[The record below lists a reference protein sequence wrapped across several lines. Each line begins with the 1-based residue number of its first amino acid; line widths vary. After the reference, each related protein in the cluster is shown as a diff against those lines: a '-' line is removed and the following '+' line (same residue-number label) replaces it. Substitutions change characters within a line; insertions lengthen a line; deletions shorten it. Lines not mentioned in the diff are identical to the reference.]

1 MLKKKRMELGL
12 SRLQL
17 ARKTG
22 VPTRYIDDF
31 EQGIWEGRERELAL
45 VNAFLRL
52 PTREIPERF
61 LTPQESQRSWL
72 VAEQACLDFE
82 LPLPPQEFRERVPCT
97 LLQALAWCRLLKAGA
112 VLGEASPVEFGFWSH
127 GLVDQYHNPLG
138 VRALPL
144 LTWDDAEWRYI
155 IWPQL
160 RARSQRRTYRL
171 DALTLTA
178 GWRQS
183 RWAVM
188 QLDGRQNRWDRALG
202 DNLKLPLVVPD
213 PTEVHRPGWR
223 RHLQSLLIPP
233 EQSGQLSAYDLRHSA
248 LLPMSEF
255 GLVDGQATAGE
266 LFGSPPGP
274 GGDFEA
280 GFLD

>member
-31 EQGIWEGRERELAL
+31 EQNRWDGKERELAL
-45 VNAFLRL
+45 VKAFLRL

-61 LTPQESQRSWL
+61 LTAEESKRTWM

-82 LPLPPQEFRERVPCT
+82 LPFPPAEFRERVPCT
-97 LLQALAWCRLLKAGA
+97 LLQALAWCRLLKEGA

-138 VRALPL
+138 AQALPL
-144 LTWDDAEWRYI
+144 ITWEDPRWRYVL
-155 IWPQL
+155 WPQV
-160 RARSQRRTYRL
+160 RARTERRTYRL

-178 GWRQS
+178 GWNNS
-183 RWAVM
+183 CWGVV
-188 QLDGRQNRWDRALG
+188 QLDGRQNRWDQGLR
-202 DNLKLPLVVPD
+202 DNLKLPLLTPD
-213 PTEVHRPGWR
+213 PTEVHGSGWR
-223 RHLQSLLIPP
+223 RHLESWLVPQEQP
-233 EQSGQLSAYDLRHSA
+233 EQSELRDFLCGPSRRNRLLSEPGRFASDGILLR
-248 LLPMSEF
+248 
-255 GLVDGQATAGE
+255 
-266 LFGSPPGP
+266 
-274 GGDFEA
+274 
-280 GFLD
+280 